1 MRVRQPSRPITFATF
16 GRPIVSEFN
25 LWVGVNKA
33 GYSVG
38 EELPIMLLLF
48 LLPAALAG
56 HDWKGK
62 LSPVLYLLGIALSF
76 IYPWLATLVYVS
88 VAGLWLIPDRRI
100 ERTMKHDA

>member
-1 MRVRQPSRPITFATF
+1 MPPTLNQCSLQTMRVRQPSRPITFATF

-48 LLPAALAG
+48 LLPAALAVLIR
-56 HDWKGK
+56 WKF
-62 LSPVLYLLGIALSF
+62 A
-76 IYPWLATLVYVS
+76 
-88 VAGLWLIPDRRI
+88 
-100 ERTMKHDA
+100 